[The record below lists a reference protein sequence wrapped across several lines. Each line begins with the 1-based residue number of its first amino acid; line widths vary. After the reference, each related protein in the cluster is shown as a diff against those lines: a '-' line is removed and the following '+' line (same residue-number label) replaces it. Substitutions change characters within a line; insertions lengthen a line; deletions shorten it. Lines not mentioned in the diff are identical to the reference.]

1 MQTDNFV
8 IKPYDQKYKQQ
19 ILRVWEQS
27 VLATHDFLTPSDF
40 SEIKAVVYT
49 INFYDFQV
57 YCLTADDL
65 VIGFIGVLDKKIE
78 MLFIDP
84 AHFGQGLGKKLMNF
98 AVNKL
103 GAYKV
108 DVNEQNVKA
117 VEFYEKLRF
126 ETYERTDKDDQ
137 GRTYPLLRMKLQQD
151 ANDVTSA

>member
-57 YCLTADDL
+57 
-65 VIGFIGVLDKKIE
+65 
-78 MLFIDP
+78 
-84 AHFGQGLGKKLMNF
+84 F
-98 AVNKL
+98 A
-103 GAYKV
+103 
-108 DVNEQNVKA
+108 
-117 VEFYEKLRF
+117 
-126 ETYERTDKDDQ
+126 
-137 GRTYPLLRMKLQQD
+137 
-151 ANDVTSA
+151 